1 MFRFSLLS
9 AVAILSLVG
18 CSVEN
23 ESSEAS
29 SETTSD
35 LDAVRWKSVVRC
47 DGAHI
52 DSVDPE
58 SRSGQ
63 QLVIDDP
70 AAAGYLRDRLNNA
83 MAHDPF
89 SSNVGIRSDAYGPVL
104 RPSRP
109 NEMVW
114 ALYGFAQFV
123 AQPRLDF
130 FASAGVTH
138 GQEIRL
144 DVQKTTWDQD
154 QGGGLFRKVTDVKV
168 RLVRNGWREY
178 HCDPGLSGD
187 PPSCGSTG
195 EGWNEYEVANWTFR
209 GCRNE

>member
-1 MFRFSLLS
+1 MFRLLLATAATSLIS
-9 AVAILSLVG
+9 
-18 CSVEN
+18 CTNTN
-23 ESSEAS
+23 EDPEMA
-29 SETTSD
+29 TSD
-35 LDAVRWKSVVRC
+35 SNLDSRRWKSVVRC

-58 SRSGQ
+58 TMPGQ

-70 AAAGYLRDRLNNA
+70 GAAKYLRDRFNDA

-89 SSNVGIRSDAYGPVL
+89 SANVGVRHDAYGSIL
-104 RPSRP
+104 RPSGP

-114 ALYGFAQFV
+114 ALYGFVQFV

-130 FASAGVTH
+130 VASAPVTS
-138 GQEIRL
+138 GGEIRL
-144 DVQKTTWDQD
+144 DVQKYTWDQD
-154 QGGGLFRKVTDVKV
+154 QGGGLFRKITDLKV

-178 HCDPGLSGD
+178 HCNPGLSGD

-195 EGWNEYEVANWTFR
+195 EGWNEWEVANWTFR
-209 GCRNE
+209 GCHNR